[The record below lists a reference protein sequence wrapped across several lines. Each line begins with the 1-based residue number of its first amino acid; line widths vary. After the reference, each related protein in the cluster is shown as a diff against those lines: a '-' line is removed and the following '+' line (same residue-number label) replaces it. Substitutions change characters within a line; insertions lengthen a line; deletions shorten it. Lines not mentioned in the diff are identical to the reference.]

1 MRTFSKIL
9 LSMGMLTAFAFSL
22 LVSQEQKSVMVEK
35 DVRVPDS
42 LKGTL
47 AEKVD
52 QDKIRN
58 GWGKLKKG
66 MSMNEIKV
74 LLGKPTGIRY
84 QADDNSTTWQYGKRS
99 VIFDYLKKTVRY
111 WEK

>member
-1 MRTFSKIL
+1 
-9 LSMGMLTAFAFSL
+9 MLTAFAFSL

-58 GWGKLKKG
+58 GWA
-66 MSMNEIKV
+66 N
-74 LLGKPTGIRY
+74 
-84 QADDNSTTWQYGKRS
+84 
-99 VIFDYLKKTVRY
+99 
-111 WEK
+111 